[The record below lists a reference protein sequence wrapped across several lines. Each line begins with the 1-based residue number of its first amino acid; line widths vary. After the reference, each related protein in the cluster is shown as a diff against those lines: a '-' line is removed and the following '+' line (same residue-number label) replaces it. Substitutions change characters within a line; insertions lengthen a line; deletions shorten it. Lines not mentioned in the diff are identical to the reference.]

1 MNIYTDTNSPFPSQV
16 VSDAEKASL
25 EYGEQVAQAIEQEWF
40 SQGRVSG
47 NRYLTNWN
55 NFHQLRLYA
64 RGEQSIQKY
73 KDELAINGDLSYLNL
88 DWKPVPILSKFVDIV
103 VNGISSK
110 SYDIKAYAQD
120 PESIKKR
127 TEYASKIYEDMLSK
141 EYLENLKQT
150 LGLDLYQSPS
160 KDIIPENREELE
172 LHMQLSYK
180 QSVEIAEEEA
190 ISSVFAQNKYDLIR
204 RRLNMDLVTCGI
216 AAAKTSFNV
225 ANGVTV
231 DYVDPAYMIYSYT
244 EDPNFEDIYYVGE
257 IKAIT
262 IPELKK
268 EFPHISEEELK
279 RIQAQPGNR
288 SYITGWGDYDANT
301 VQVLYFD
308 YKTYHNQVFKIKQTD
323 QGLIKAIEKPDTF
336 NPEPNENFERVGRSI
351 EVLYSGAKVL
361 GTNTMLKWELA
372 QNMSRP
378 FADTTKVKMNYAICA
393 PRMYKGRIESI
404 VSKCTGFADM
414 IQLTHLKLQQVI
426 SRMVP
431 DGVYLDMDGLSE
443 VDLGN
448 GTNYNPAEAL
458 NMYFQT
464 GSIVGRSLT
473 QEGDMNPGKVPI
485 QELQSGSGNAKI
497 SSLIQTYQY
506 YLQMIRDVT
515 GLNEARDGSLPDRN
529 TLVGLQKLAANAS
542 NVATRHIVQSS
553 LFLTLKLAEN
563 ISLKVADALEFP
575 LTKSSLQNSIST
587 YNIKTLEEVVNLN
600 LHDFG
605 IFLELE
611 PDEEE
616 KQQLESNIQIALQ
629 AKNIDVEDA
638 IDLRSIKNLKLA
650 NQMLKVKRKE
660 KAKQDQAAQQANI
673 AAQSQAQAAA
683 AEKTAMAEVQKQQAI
698 SGANVEYEKAKSQFE
713 IERMQIQAQLKKQ
726 EMQMQHQFDMQLKQV
741 EEEQA
746 QLEQNIQVALQ
757 AGGIDLEDAIDLRQ
771 IRNLKLANQMLKVKR
786 RQKAKQDQANQQA
799 NIQAQAQAQ
808 AETAEKTA
816 MAEVQKQQAISG
828 ANVEYEKAKSEF
840 EKDRMQL
847 QSQLDQQKM
856 MQQHKNDMELKQ
868 LEVQQQQQK
877 EKEIEDRKDKRI
889 KMEGTQQSKMIQQ
902 RQTDSPAI
910 DFEAESGLDMS
921 PFM

>member
-1 MNIYTDTNSPFPSQV
+1 MCIRDSIYTDTNSPFPSQV
-16 VSDAEKASL
+16 VSDEEKASL
-25 EYGEQVAQAIEQEWF
+25 EYGKQVAQAIEQEWF
-40 SQGRVSG
+40 NQGRTSG

-55 NFHQLRLYA
+55 NFHQLRTYA

-110 SYDIKAYAQD
+110 TYDIKAYAQD

-127 TEYASKIYEDMLSK
+127 TSYASQIYEDMLAS
-141 EYLENLKQT
+141 EYLDNLSQT
-150 LGLDLYQSPS
+150 LGLDLYQSPL
-160 KDIIPENREELE
+160 KDIVPETKDELE

-190 ISSVFAQNKYDLIR
+190 ISTVFAQNKYDLIR

-216 AAAKTSFNV
+216 AAGKTSFNT

-231 DYVDPAYMIYSYT
+231 DYVDPAYMVYSYT

-257 IKAIT
+257 LKSISLS
-262 IPELKK
+262 ELKK
-268 EFPHISEEELK
+268 EFPHITDEELEK
-279 RIQAQPGNR
+279 IQAMPGNR
-288 SYITGWGDYDANT
+288 SYITGWGDYDVNT

-308 YKTYHNQVFKIKQTD
+308 YKTYHNQVFKIKQTE
-323 QGLIKAIEKPDTF
+323 QGLMKAIEKPDTF
-336 NPEPNENFERVGRSI
+336 NPPENEMFERVSRSI

-372 QNMSRP
+372 ENMSRP
-378 FADTTKVKMNYAICA
+378 YADTTKVKMNYAICS

-404 VSKCTGFADM
+404 VGKCTGFADM

-431 DGVYLDMDGLSE
+431 DGVYLDMDGLAE

-529 TLVGLQKLAANAS
+529 TLVGLQKIAANAS

-563 ISLKVADALEFP
+563 ISLKIADALEFP

-587 YNIKTLEEVVNLN
+587 YNVKTLKEVVNLN

-638 IDLRSIKNLKLA
+638 IDLRQIKNLKLA
-650 NQMLKVKRKE
+650 NQMLKVKRK
-660 KAKQDQAAQQANI
+660 QR
-673 AAQSQAQAAA
+673 
-683 AEKTAMAEVQKQQAI
+683 QKQ
-698 SGANVEYEKAKSQFE
+698 E
-713 IERMQIQAQLKKQ
+713 Q
-726 EMQMQHQFDMQLKQV
+726 E
-741 EEEQA
+741 
-746 QLEQNIQVALQ
+746 
-757 AGGIDLEDAIDLRQ
+757 
-771 IRNLKLANQMLKVKR
+771 
-786 RQKAKQDQANQQA
+786 NQQA
-799 NIQAQAQAQ
+799 NIQAQSQAQAQ
-808 AETAEKTA
+808 AAEKTA

-847 QSQLDQQKM
+847 QASLDQQKM
-856 MQQHKNDMELKQ
+856 MQQHQNDMELAKLQ
-868 LEVQQQQQK
+868 EQGVTSREQQREQS
-877 EKEIEDRKDKRI
+877 KDKRI
-889 KMEGTQQSKMIQQ
+889 KMEGTQQSKMISQ
-902 RQTDSPAI
+902 RKNDSNPINFELEGKQTMGIPN
-910 DFEAESGLDMS
+910 
-921 PFM
+921 P

>member
-16 VSDAEKASL
+16 VSDEEKASL
-25 EYGEQVAQAIEQEWF
+25 EYGKQVAQAIEQEWF
-40 SQGRVSG
+40 NQGRTSG

-55 NFHQLRLYA
+55 NFHQLRTYA

-110 SYDIKAYAQD
+110 TYDIKAYAQD

-127 TEYASKIYEDMLSK
+127 TSYASQIYEDMLAS
-141 EYLENLKQT
+141 EYLDNLKQT
-150 LGLDLYQSPS
+150 LGLDLYQSPLKEIVPET
-160 KDIIPENREELE
+160 KDELE

-190 ISSVFAQNKYDLIR
+190 ISTVFAQNKYDLIR

-216 AAAKTSFNV
+216 AAAKTSFNT

-231 DYVDPAYMIYSYT
+231 DYVDPAYMVYSYT

-257 IKAIT
+257 LKSISLS
-262 IPELKK
+262 ELKK
-268 EFPHISEEELK
+268 EFPHITDEELEK
-279 RIQAQPGNR
+279 IQAMPGNR
-288 SYITGWGDYDANT
+288 SYITGWGDYDVNT

-308 YKTYHNQVFKIKQTD
+308 YKTYHNQVFKIKQTE
-323 QGLIKAIEKPDTF
+323 QGLMKAIEKPDTF
-336 NPEPNENFERVGRSI
+336 NPPENEMFERVSRSI

-372 QNMSRP
+372 ENMSRP
-378 FADTTKVKMNYAICA
+378 YADTTKVKMNYAICA

-431 DGVYLDMDGLSE
+431 DGVYLDMDGLAE

-473 QEGDMNPGKVPI
+473 QEGDMNAGKVPI

-563 ISLKVADALEFP
+563 ISLKIADALEFP

-587 YNIKTLEEVVNLN
+587 YNVKTLKEVVNLN

-616 KQQLESNIQIALQ
+616 KQQLEANIQIALQ

-638 IDLRSIKNLKLA
+638 IDLRQIKNLKLA
-650 NQMLKVKRKE
+650 NQMLKVKRK
-660 KAKQDQAAQQANI
+660 QR
-673 AAQSQAQAAA
+673 
-683 AEKTAMAEVQKQQAI
+683 QKQ
-698 SGANVEYEKAKSQFE
+698 E
-713 IERMQIQAQLKKQ
+713 
-726 EMQMQHQFDMQLKQV
+726 
-741 EEEQA
+741 
-746 QLEQNIQVALQ
+746 
-757 AGGIDLEDAIDLRQ
+757 
-771 IRNLKLANQMLKVKR
+771 
-786 RQKAKQDQANQQA
+786 QANQQA
-799 NIQAQAQAQ
+799 NIQAQSQAQAQ
-808 AETAEKTA
+808 AAEKTA

-847 QSQLDQQKM
+847 QASLDQQKM
-856 MQQHKNDMELKQ
+856 MQQHKNDMELAQLQEQGVTSREKQ
-868 LEVQQQQQK
+868 REQA
-877 EKEIEDRKDKRI
+877 KDKRI
-889 KMEGTQQSKMIQQ
+889 KMEGTQQSKMISQ
-902 RQTDSPAI
+902 RKNDSNPINFELEGKQTMGIPN
-910 DFEAESGLDMS
+910 
-921 PFM
+921 P